1 MNKTRIAFL
10 ILGLALVVAAG
21 GLGAKYYRLGPFAVP
36 QRDAPVVILVVLD
49 TVRADHTSLCGY
61 GRATTP
67 TLEGLVADG
76 ATFACDAHAPSTWTL
91 PSHATFFTG
100 VGLDRHQAGNGGAER
115 MKGGTVTPLGTSL
128 PTLAEELA
136 GRGYQTLL
144 LSGNPVVSER
154 FGLTRGF
161 EHVAIGRRYPMMH
174 NGRLAARLRGLLRVA
189 RLDKA
194 KPLFAFVNIADAH
207 SPWTAIPDDAGFL
220 PPRPRMSIS
229 PGRERFE
236 SGEMSDTEAAGYLA
250 HLTDVYDYGVFRAD
264 RSLALVLDVLRDQGW
279 LDRGYRLIVT
289 SDHGEYLGEHDLVEH
304 GREFM
309 YEPVTRVPFVYLD
322 SEGEIPLPSDLP
334 SIVAHGL
341 ALEGALPDPLPPR
354 VASVFRQ
361 PYEVEGP
368 RGRCTY
374 ATTATWDGTGKT
386 FADSGSAWL
395 FDLEQDPA
403 EMSPRPAPD
412 DATTATVL
420 EHCAELDA
428 AYLNRPALDAQVEA
442 LAAEQLRALGYLREE
457 EGEDE

>member
-1 MNKTRIAFL
+1 MSGKRVAL
-10 ILGLALVVAAG
+10 VILGLALIVAAG
-21 GLGAKYYRLGPFAVP
+21 GLGAKYSRLGPFAVP
-36 QRDAPVVILVVLD
+36 QRDAPVVILAVLD

-61 GRATTP
+61 ERPTTP
-67 TLEGLVADG
+67 TLEALVEDG
-76 ATFACDAHAPSTWTL
+76 ATFACHAHSPSTWTL

-100 VGLDRHQAGNGGAER
+100 VGLDKHQAGSGGAER
-115 MKGGTVTPLGTSL
+115 MKGGTVTPLGTAL

-136 GRGYQTLL
+136 RRGYQTLL

-174 NGRLAARLRGLLRVA
+174 DARLAARLKGLLRVA

-207 SPWTAIPDDAGFL
+207 APWTAIPDDAGFV

-236 SGEMSDTEAAGYLA
+236 SGEMSDTEAADYLA

-279 LDRGYRLIVT
+279 LDRGYRMIIT
-289 SDHGEYLGEHDLVEH
+289 SDHGEYLGEHEMVEH

-309 YEPVTRVPFVYLD
+309 YEPVTRVPFVFLD
-322 SEGEIPLPSDLP
+322 SEGEIPLPDDVP

-341 ALEGALPDPLPPR
+341 ALEGTLPDPLPER

-361 PYEVEGP
+361 PHQVDGL

-374 ATTATWDGTGKT
+374 ATTALWHATDKT
-386 FADSGSAWL
+386 FANSGSAWL
-395 FDLEQDPA
+395 FDLEDDPA
-403 EMSPRPAPD
+403 EMTPRPAPD
-412 DATTATVL
+412 DSKTAAVL
-420 EHCAELDA
+420 ERCAALDA
-428 AYLNRPALDAQVEA
+428 AYLSRPALEAQVEK
-442 LAAEQLRALGYLREE
+442 LAAEQLRALGYLRDDEE
-457 EGEDE
+457 END